1 MVYKL
6 NIHMWRFCGYFIY
19 LELLLLM
26 KVLGFIDVFK
36 NGSHVSFRVV
46 FVAFKSHSFKEISV
60 FPGMDVVST

>member
-1 MVYKL
+1 
-6 NIHMWRFCGYFIY
+6 
-19 LELLLLM
+19 M